1 MAGQLTPEEIE
12 GLLGAYALSAVSDD
26 ERAIVDAYVA
36 EHPEAAEEL
45 EQLQD
50 ASVWL
55 AVSGAPASGELWEK
69 ISAATL
75 PEPIPLRAPERKRA
89 SHRNQWI
96 VAIAAALVFVIAV
109 GISVVATRNDDPT
122 SKSELAAAIADAQFS
137 STARRVKLQSPV
149 NNASAEAVIL
159 RDGTGYLVS
168 ADLPKLGATRTYQL
182 WAVNGDTTVSL
193 GVLGPNLGPSAF
205 KFVGNPDALAITEE
219 VAGGVAQSA
228 NSPVVAGRVP
238 AVS

>member
-1 MAGQLTPEEIE
+1 MTPEEIE
-12 GLLGAYALSAVSDD
+12 ALLGAYALGAVDEE

-36 EHPEAAEEL
+36 QHPEAASEL

-55 AVSGAPASGELWEK
+55 AVSGAPAAPDLWDK
-69 ISAATL
+69 ISAVTL
-75 PEPIPLRAPERKRA
+75 PEPIPLRVPDRKRA

-96 VAIAAALVFVIAV
+96 VAVAAALAFVIAV
-109 GISVVATRNDDPT
+109 GISVVATRDDKAPST
-122 SKSELAAAIADAQFS
+122 SELAAVIADAQFS
-137 STARRVKLQSPV
+137 SSARRIQLQSPT

-159 RDGTGYLVS
+159 RDGTGFLVS

-182 WAVNGDTTVSL
+182 WAVNGDSTVSL

-205 KFVGNPDALAITEE
+205 KFVGDPDALAITEE
-219 VAGGVAQSA
+219 VAGGVAQSS

-238 AVS
+238 SV